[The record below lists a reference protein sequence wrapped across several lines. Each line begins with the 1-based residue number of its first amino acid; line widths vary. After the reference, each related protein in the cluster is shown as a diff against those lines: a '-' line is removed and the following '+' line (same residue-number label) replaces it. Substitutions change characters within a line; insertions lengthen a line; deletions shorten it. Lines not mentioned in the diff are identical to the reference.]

1 MQYSPMVML
10 RSQEVLMSIPAGE
23 ARSSA
28 FRLASGADLM
38 TEWFDGAA
46 QAQKNMVSEILFAIA
61 EGSVFAS
68 YMVVDDAADRM
79 AFFVLT
85 GGGLAVKA
93 RINVSGSFDV
103 IYIGS
108 SCDAPGLDRAPSSS
122 GHSESSGTPV
132 KNSLPERGKIVL
144 SRLQCHCST

>member
-1 MQYSPMVML
+1 
-10 RSQEVLMSIPAGE
+10 MSIPAGG

-28 FRLASGADLM
+28 FRLASGADLV
-38 TEWFDGAA
+38 TTWFDGAV

-85 GGGLAVKA
+85 GGGMAVKA

-103 IYIGS
+103 LYIGS
-108 SCDAPGLDRAPSSS
+108 SCDAPGLDRAPSGS
-122 GHSESSGTPV
+122 GYSGSAGTPV
-132 KNSLPERGKIVL
+132 KNSQSGQDEIILL
-144 SRLQCHCST
+144 CL